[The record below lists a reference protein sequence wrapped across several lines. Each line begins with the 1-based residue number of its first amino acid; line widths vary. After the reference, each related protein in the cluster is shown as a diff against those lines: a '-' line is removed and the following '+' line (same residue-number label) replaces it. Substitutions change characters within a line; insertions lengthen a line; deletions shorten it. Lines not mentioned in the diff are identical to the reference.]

1 MRFICKIEWHLMSG
15 TSSVSSHLTAQ
26 NSLKQSHH
34 RPLVTRHTAGEVKS
48 REIMPR
54 GLGTPRF
61 SLSEAA
67 AGVSRIEKR
76 VELQKIVKKL
86 LRGLVHTGEALFAV
100 RRKTP

>member
-1 MRFICKIEWHLMSG
+1 
-15 TSSVSSHLTAQ
+15 
-26 NSLKQSHH
+26 
-34 RPLVTRHTAGEVKS
+34 
-48 REIMPR
+48 MPR
-54 GLGTPRF
+54 GLGTP
-61 SLSEAA
+61 LLGPSEAA

>member
-26 NSLKQSHH
+26 NSQKPSHH

-54 GLGTPRF
+54 GLGTP
-61 SLSEAA
+61 LLGPSEA

-76 VELQKIVKKL
+76 VELQKIAKKL
-86 LRGLVHTGEALFAV
+86 LRGLVHAGDALFAV

>member
-15 TSSVSSHLTAQ
+15 TSSVSSHLMAQ
-26 NSLKQSHH
+26 VSSRAII
-34 RPLVTRHTAGEVKS
+34 RPLVTRHHGAGEVKS

-54 GLGTPRF
+54 GLGTP
-61 SLSEAA
+61 LLGPSEA

-86 LRGLVHTGEALFAV
+86 LRGLVHAGDALFAV
-100 RRKTP
+100 RRRTP